1 MSSGDFVGSLPVGMQ
16 SRGTTDLPYWPS
28 QNTYV
33 YKEVWVHSSSR
44 WLWLMEDLLPAAS
57 AGDAATHTSIA
68 LTSTT
73 TADGTITMRL
83 TAIGTGVHRYSLRTD
98 NLRGTSATQTVTL
111 RAGVPATIE
120 WTAKRVRGDA
130 PWTAVVIEDDNASRR
145 RELFTQ

>member
-1 MSSGDFVGSLPVGMQ
+1 MQ

-83 TAIGTGVHRYSLRTD
+83 TAIGTGIHRYALRTD

-111 RAGVPATIE
+111 RAGVPATIA